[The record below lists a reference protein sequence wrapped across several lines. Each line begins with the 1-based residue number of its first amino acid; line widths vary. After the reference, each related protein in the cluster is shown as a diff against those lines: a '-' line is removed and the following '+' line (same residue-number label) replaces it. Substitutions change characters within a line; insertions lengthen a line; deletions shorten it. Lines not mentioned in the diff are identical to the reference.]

1 MVPPRK
7 TMAPARFVIGVL
19 FPLESG
25 IPHDVISV
33 FGDWLSDIVYLY
45 LNLPF
50 SQLVSVRRGLQHM
63 LLVYP

>member
-1 MVPPRK
+1 
-7 TMAPARFVIGVL
+7 MAPARFVIGVL

-33 FGDWLSDIVYLY
+33 FGDWVSDIVYLY